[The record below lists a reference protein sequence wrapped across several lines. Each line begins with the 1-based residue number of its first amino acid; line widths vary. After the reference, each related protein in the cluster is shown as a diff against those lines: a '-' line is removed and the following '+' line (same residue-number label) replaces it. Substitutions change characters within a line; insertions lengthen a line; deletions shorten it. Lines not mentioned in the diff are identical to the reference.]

1 MISNLYRGLRGCS
14 SASCFHDL
22 LSSTFGVAGMISD
35 SAERKEK
42 GVGSSMLTADSNGAG
57 VEFRDDLALLA
68 IEIRATFN
76 IEARTSAPARGTET
90 LGLLS
95 GSKPFSSIDIDIC
108 CDVGVGVAICNNET
122 NPKLYCSQLALNASF
137 CFVCVTLLVSI
148 LNVGC

>member
-1 MISNLYRGLRGCS
+1 METTKQFLMQCISHTRKKNLLVALGVKNEREREREIHHTLHACGRCKKTESRSRRPCKNPMISNLYRGLRGCS

-76 IEARTSAPARGTET
+76 
-90 LGLLS
+90 
-95 GSKPFSSIDIDIC
+95 
-108 CDVGVGVAICNNET
+108 
-122 NPKLYCSQLALNASF
+122 
-137 CFVCVTLLVSI
+137 
-148 LNVGC
+148 

>member
-57 VEFRDDLALLA
+57 VEFRDDLALLP
-68 IEIRATFN
+68 IEIRAIFN
-76 IEARTSAPARGTET
+76 
-90 LGLLS
+90 
-95 GSKPFSSIDIDIC
+95 
-108 CDVGVGVAICNNET
+108 
-122 NPKLYCSQLALNASF
+122 
-137 CFVCVTLLVSI
+137 
-148 LNVGC
+148 